1 MLLFNNT
8 NKFTDMK
15 NYRFIIKL
23 SLIATLA
30 LPSIYSCSDADFLDR
45 KPLGV
50 AAEGDLAAGG
60 FEEKAFGLY
69 GKIRTQE
76 GIADWYR
83 YWFQSIRSD
92 DAAKGSSPTDA
103 ATLGNVMD
111 NFNYSA
117 NEFAANWDGHYSLI
131 FACNDLVAAVEESG
145 ATDQGSIVNAAEA
158 KAIRAF
164 AYFDLRRDYGR
175 VPIILNKIVKPS
187 DGIKPKAESV
197 AEVDAQIIS
206 DLEFAAKYL
215 PLSWP
220 AYPGRATKGFANSLL
235 AKLYLYQGD
244 WKKALAKSEEVIKS
258 GQYNLMSSYETL
270 FTKAGNNSSETI
282 FEVQFLIVGT
292 TYYTNNYFESQ
303 GVRGSGTWDLGWGFN
318 VPTTNLIG
326 AYETNDPRKAATILY
341 SGQSD
346 GLGNI
351 LPAFPPLD
359 QKYWNKKAY
368 TLPEERKN
376 FGVNKNYWENVKIM
390 RYADVLLIAAEA
402 ANEDGNSGLAA
413 SYLEEVRKRA
423 REANNSI
430 LPKRSGGQ
438 SAMRDF
444 IKQERRIEFAL
455 EGERFYDLV
464 RWGDAASVLGGN
476 GYQAKNQYYPI
487 PQTAIDQSGGI
498 LKQNPNY

>member
-1 MLLFNNT
+1 
-8 NKFTDMK
+8 MK

-23 SLIATLA
+23 SLIATLT
-30 LPSIYSCSDADFLDR
+30 LPTFYSCSDADFLDM

-50 AAEGDLAAGG
+50 ATEGDLQAGG

-69 GKIRTQE
+69 EKLRTQE
-76 GIADWYR
+76 GVNDWYR

-92 DAAKGSSPTDA
+92 DAAKGSTPTDA
-103 ATLGNVMD
+103 STLGNVMD
-111 NFNYSA
+111 NFSYSA
-117 NEFAANWDGHYSLI
+117 NQFAPNWNGHYSLI
-131 FACNDLVAAVEESG
+131 FACNDLVVAVEESG
-145 ATDQGSIVNAAEA
+145 ATDQGSITNEAEA

-164 AYFDLRRDYGR
+164 AYFDLRRDYGE

-187 DGIKPKAESV
+187 DGVKAKNTV

-206 DLEFAAKYL
+206 DLEFAAKNL

-220 AYPGRATKGFANSLL
+220 TYPGRATKGFANSLL

-244 WKKALAKSEEVIKS
+244 WKKALAKSEEVISS
-258 GQYNLMSSYETL
+258 GQYNLMPSYVTL
-270 FTKAGNNSSETI
+270 FSKAGNNSRETI
-282 FEVQFLIVGT
+282 FEVQFLLIGT

-318 VPTTNLIG
+318 VPTTNLID
-326 AYETNDPRKAATILY
+326 AYEANDPRKAATILT

-346 GLGNI
+346 GLGNT
-351 LPAFPPLD
+351 LPASPPLA
-359 QKYWNKKAY
+359 QMYWNKKAY
-368 TLPEERKN
+368 TLPEERKS

-413 SYLEEVRKRA
+413 TYLEQIRKRA
-423 REANNSI
+423 RGANNSI
-430 LPKRSGGQ
+430 LPAIIGGQ
-438 SAMRDF
+438 STLRTA

-464 RWGDAASVLGGN
+464 RWGDAAAVLAGK
-476 GYQAKNQYYPI
+476 GYQAKHRYYPI
-487 PQTAIDQSGGI
+487 PQTAINQSGGI
-498 LKQNPNY
+498 LVQNPNY

>member
-1 MLLFNNT
+1 
-8 NKFTDMK
+8 MK
-15 NYRFIIKL
+15 SYRFIIKL

-30 LPSIYSCSDADFLDR
+30 LPTINSCSDAEFLDM
-45 KPLGV
+45 KPIGI
-50 AAEGDLAAGG
+50 ATEGDLNAGG

-69 GKIRTQE
+69 GKIRTQF
-76 GIADWYR
+76 GVTDWNR

-111 NFNYSA
+111 NFQYSA
-117 NEFAANWDGHYSLI
+117 TEFAGNWEGHYSLI
-131 FACNDLVAAVEESG
+131 FACNDLIVDVEKSG
-145 ATDQGSIVNAAEA
+145 LTDQGSIINNAEA

-164 AYFDLRRDYGR
+164 AYFDLRRDYGE
-175 VPIILNKIVKPS
+175 VPIILNKIIKPS
-187 DGIKPKAESV
+187 DGVKAKNTV
-197 AEVDAQIIS
+197 AQVDAQIIS
-206 DLEFAAKYL
+206 DLEFAALHL

-244 WKKALAKSEEVIKS
+244 WKKALVKSEEVINS
-258 GQYNLMSSYETL
+258 GQYSLMPSYEVL
-270 FTKAGNNSSETI
+270 FTSAGNNSKETV
-282 FEVQFLIVGT
+282 FEVQFLVIGR
-292 TYYTNNYFESQ
+292 TYYSNNYFESQ

-318 VPTTNLIG
+318 VPTINLIN
-326 AYETNDPRKAATILY
+326 AYEANDPRKAATILY

-346 GLGNI
+346 GLGNTV
-351 LPAFPPLD
+351 PASPPLD
-359 QKYWNKKAY
+359 QLYWNKKAY
-368 TLPEERKN
+368 TLPTERTKY
-376 FGVNKNYWENVKIM
+376 GENKNHWENIKIM

-413 SYLEEVRKRA
+413 TYLEIVRKRA
-423 REANNSI
+423 REANTSI
-430 LPKRSGGQ
+430 LPTISGGQ
-438 SAMRDF
+438 TTLRTA
-444 IKQERRIEFAL
+444 IKQERRIEFAM

-464 RWGDAASVLGGN
+464 RWGDAGAVLGGK
-476 GYQAKNQYYPI
+476 GYQIKHRYYPI

>member
-1 MLLFNNT
+1 MRN
-8 NKFTDMK
+8 MK

-23 SLIATLA
+23 SLIAILA
-30 LPSIYSCSDADFLDR
+30 LPAVYSCSDDDFLDM

-50 AAEGDLAAGG
+50 ATEGDLAAGG

-76 GIADWYR
+76 GVTDWNR

-92 DAAKGSSPTDA
+92 DAAKGSSSTDA

-111 NFNYSA
+111 NFQYSA
-117 NEFAANWDGHYSLI
+117 TEFASNWNGHYSLI
-131 FACNDLVAAVEESG
+131 FACNDLVVTVETSG

-164 AYFDLRRDYGR
+164 AYFDLRRDYGE
-175 VPIILNKIVKPS
+175 VPIILNKIVTPS
-187 DGIKPKAESV
+187 DGIKAKNTV

-206 DLEFAAKYL
+206 DLEYAAQYL

-220 AYPGRATKGFANSLL
+220 SYPGRATKGFANSLL

-270 FTKAGNNSSETI
+270 FTKAGNNSRETI
-282 FEVQFLIVGT
+282 FEVQFLVVGR
-292 TYYTNNYFESQ
+292 TYYSNNYFESQ

-318 VPTTNLIG
+318 VPTTNLIS
-326 AYETNDPRKAATILY
+326 AYEANDPRQAVTILT

-351 LPAFPPLD
+351 LPASPPLD
-359 QKYWNKKAY
+359 QLYWNKKAY
-368 TLPEERKN
+368 TLPSERTTY
-376 FGVNKNYWENVKIM
+376 GENKNHWENIKIM

-413 SYLEEVRKRA
+413 TYLEEVRKRA
-423 REANNSI
+423 RGANNSI
-430 LPKRSGGQ
+430 LPIVSGGQ
-438 SAMRDF
+438 TTLRTA

-464 RWGDAASVLGGN
+464 RWGDAATVLGGK
-476 GYQAKNQYYPI
+476 GFQAKHRYYPI
-487 PQTAIDQSGGI
+487 PQTAIDQSGGV
-498 LKQNPNY
+498 LVQNPNY

>member
-1 MLLFNNT
+1 MRN
-8 NKFTDMK
+8 MK

-23 SLIATLA
+23 SLIASLA
-30 LPSIYSCSDADFLDR
+30 LPTINSCSDADFLDM

-50 AAEGDLAAGG
+50 ATEGDLAAGG
-60 FEEKAFGLY
+60 FEESAFGLY

-76 GIADWYR
+76 GISDWYR

-111 NFNYSA
+111 NFQYSP
-117 NEFAANWDGHYSLI
+117 NEFAANWNGHYSLI
-131 FACNDLVAAVEESG
+131 YACNDLVTAIEASG
-145 ATDQGSIVNAAEA
+145 ATDQGSIINLAEA
-158 KAIRAF
+158 KAIRGF
-164 AYFDLRRDYGR
+164 AYFDLRRDYGQ

-187 DGIKPKAESV
+187 DGVKAKNTI

-206 DLEFAAKYL
+206 DLEFAALHL

-220 AYPGRATKGFANSLL
+220 AYPGRTTKGFANSLL

-258 GQYNLMSSYETL
+258 GQYNLVPSYETL
-270 FTKAGNNSSETI
+270 FTKAANNSRETI
-282 FEVQFLIVGT
+282 FEVQFLVVGR
-292 TYYTNNYFESQ
+292 TYYSNNYFESQ
-303 GVRGSGTWDLGWGFN
+303 GVRGSGVWDLGWGFN
-318 VPTTNLIG
+318 VPTSNLIN
-326 AYETNDPRKAATILY
+326 AYEPNDPRKAATILT

-351 LPAFPPLD
+351 LPNSPPLD
-359 QKYWNKKAY
+359 QLNWNKKAY
-368 TLPEERKN
+368 TLPSERTA
-376 FGVNKNYWENVKIM
+376 FGENKNHWENVKIM

-413 SYLEEVRKRA
+413 TYLEEVRKRA
-423 REANNSI
+423 RGANNSI
-430 LPKRSGGQ
+430 LPIVSGGQ
-438 SAMRDF
+438 STIRTA

-464 RWGDAASVLGGN
+464 RWGDAAAVLGGR
-476 GYQAKNQYYPI
+476 GYQTKHQYYPI
-487 PQTAIDQSGGI
+487 PQTAIDQSGGVLI
-498 LKQNPNY
+498 QNPNY